1 LKWLSE
7 SEKLF
12 ADRYMK
18 PKINLQEYIIQH
30 QASKRNYPQGKKI
43 KEIKSLDEMNSRRFL
58 EKNKE
63 LSLELG
69 NKFISKKLS

>member
-1 LKWLSE
+1 MSKPKDKLLKWSSE

-12 ADRYMK
+12 PDRYMK
-18 PKINLQEYIIQH
+18 PMINLQEYIIQH

-43 KEIKSLDEMNSRRFL
+43 KEIKSFDVMNSRQFL

-63 LSLELG
+63 L
-69 NKFISKKLS
+69 N